1 MMLLHH
7 HISYIIYHIS
17 YVICHMSYVI
27 CHMSYVI
34 YHMSYIVY
42 RISYI
47 VYRISYIIYRI
58 SYIVY
63 RILYRISYI
72 VYHISYIMYRISYII
87 YRISIIIYYYYN
99 IGPSVGRSVSYH
111 STLSFSFFQFSAR
124 SAYRQMEIRPEFVFR
139 CRNFSNRLQ
148 EVMREHT
155 WTFVTAGTLSS
166 FCWVRK
172 CSLSLAA
179 KKTVCWKYLSS
190 WNGKALIPERFDNIS
205 GIIGGD
211 LDTYVLCII

>member
-1 MMLLHH
+1 MLLHH

-17 YVICHMSYVI
+17 YIIYHMSYVI
-27 CHMSYVI
+27 CH
-34 YHMSYIVY
+34 
-42 RISYI
+42 ISYI
-47 VYRISYIIYRI
+47 VYRISC
-58 SYIVY
+58 
-63 RILYRISYI
+63 I
-72 VYHISYIMYRISYII
+72 VYHISYIVYQLSYII
-87 YRISIIIYYYYN
+87 IIISV
-99 IGPSVGRSVSYH
+99 GRSVGRSVSYH

-139 CRNFSNRLQ
+139 CRNFSNRRQ

-172 CSLSLAA
+172 CSLCLAA

-205 GIIGGD
+205 GIIGGN